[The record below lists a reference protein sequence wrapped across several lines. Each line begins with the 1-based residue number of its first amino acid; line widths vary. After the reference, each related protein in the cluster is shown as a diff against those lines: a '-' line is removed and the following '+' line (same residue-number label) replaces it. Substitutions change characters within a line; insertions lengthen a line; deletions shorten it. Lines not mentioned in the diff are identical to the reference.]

1 MRQIKPAEFI
11 YILSGYKGNVWNFI
25 YYFTE
30 YYRRKQDD
38 ILWRV
43 YISKLVNVYYPDM
56 PEYYDIV
63 SGKNVS
69 RETPQEA
76 TNRLI
81 EKINKQN
88 GGDDL

>member
-11 YILSGYKGNVWNFI
+11 YILNGYKGNVWNFI
-25 YYFTE
+25 YYYAE
-30 YYRRKQDD
+30 YNRRRQED
-38 ILWRV
+38 ILWQG
-43 YISKLVNVYYPDM
+43 YMAKLTNVYYPDL
-56 PEYYDIV
+56 PEYFDLI
-63 SGKNVS
+63 GFNVS